1 MGQGVEGAGL
11 RGKIKS
17 LVFVNTKFEI
27 LTKYSN
33 GDVVQTF
40 DYEPEV
46 EGGRLVW
53 TVNINWLVI

>member
-17 LVFVNTKFEI
+17 LVFVNTKFEM

-46 EGGRLVW
+46 EGGGLDC
-53 TVNINWLVI
+53 